1 MLYIT
6 IRYISWFM
14 ISMNELLLVY
24 FICILD
30 YGYDVRQKVNSSDF
44 FFYSNSNWVTKQQRQ
59 LETSTMHLAQ
69 ELLVNV

>member
-44 FFYSNSNWVTKQQRQ
+44 FFIQIQTGSQSSRDNLKHQQCIWLR
-59 LETSTMHLAQ
+59 
-69 ELLVNV
+69 NC